1 MTNIGRMFSN
11 VSPARQKLLIRLSI
25 LLNLCLLLYLSLS
38 AGWNM
43 TASSSAPSLPYS
55 RDILN
60 QYFEKS
66 PPTQESLSDLKPP
79 AHPLQSQIPP
89 IQSPSSPT
97 QLLLASKTFSIS
109 DSVECFNKPTNFS
122 QGMRGKYWVLYNYIR
137 AGKHFHC
144 NQTITY
150 TTHGDFTF
158 LDNLEPLLD
167 RWRGPISVA
176 VYAPGSDLEDSIDAI
191 LYYRDCTNS
200 SLVRDLATFHIY
212 FDLSHIPAQ
221 VPRQD
226 SLLHKRPNCQLPE
239 GLTETVTYKKK
250 LGLVYPVNVARN
262 VARESAATHFVFPSD
277 IELYPSPN
285 LIPDFLE
292 MIRRNDKKL
301 TKSQPRVFV
310 NSIFEIAANHS
321 LPNTKTELIK
331 LMKSNTV
338 IPFHKN
344 VCPQCHKIPHSKEW
358 LEAAVKPGLDVLHV
372 GKRIKPFQHW
382 EPIYIGTN
390 QEPSYD
396 ERLSWEG
403 RSDKMAQGYK
413 LCLKN
418 YQFHILDNA
427 FLIHRPGI
435 KTKKT
440 LHSAINLK
448 KISSQNELLKKTI
461 FPEIKKLYGVRKGC
475 EMF

>member
-1 MTNIGRMFSN
+1 MLSNI
-11 VSPARQKLLIRLSI
+11 SPARQKLLIRLSI
-25 LLNLCLLLYLSLS
+25 VLNLCLLLYLSLS
-38 AGWNM
+38 AGWNL
-43 TASSSAPSLPYS
+43 TSGSSPPSLPYG
-55 RDILN
+55 RAILN
-60 QYFEKS
+60 QYFDKTQ
-66 PPTQESLSDLKPP
+66 PIQESLSDVKSSS
-79 AHPLQSQIPP
+79 PLP
-89 IQSPSSPT
+89 QSPISQSKSPSPK
-97 QLLLASKTFSIS
+97 QLLSSKPYFIS
-109 DSVECFNKPTNFS
+109 DSVECFNKPINFS
-122 QGMRGKYWVLYNYIR
+122 QSMRGKYWVLYNYIR
-137 AGKHFHC
+137 AGKHFNC
-144 NQTITY
+144 NQSITY

-176 VYAPGSDLEDSIDAI
+176 VYAPGSDLEDTIDAI

-226 SLLHKRPNCQLPE
+226 SLLDKRPNCVVPE
-239 GLTETVTYKKK
+239 GLTANTVSYKKR
-250 LGLVYPVNVARN
+250 LSLVYPVNVARN
-262 VARESAATHFVFPSD
+262 IARVSSSTHFVFPSD

-285 LIPDFLE
+285 LIPDFLD

-301 TKSQPRVFV
+301 SNSQPRVYV
-310 NSIFEIAANHS
+310 NSIFEIEKNHS
-321 LPNTKTELIK
+321 LPKSKSELIR
-331 LMKSNTV
+331 LMKNNTV

-358 LEAAVKPGLDVLHV
+358 LEAKVKPGLNVLHI

-403 RSDKMAQGYK
+403 RSDKMAQGFK
-413 LCLKN
+413 LCLQN

-448 KISSQNELLKKTI
+448 KISAQNELLKKTI
-461 FPEIKKLYGVRKGC
+461 FPEIKKLYGARKGC